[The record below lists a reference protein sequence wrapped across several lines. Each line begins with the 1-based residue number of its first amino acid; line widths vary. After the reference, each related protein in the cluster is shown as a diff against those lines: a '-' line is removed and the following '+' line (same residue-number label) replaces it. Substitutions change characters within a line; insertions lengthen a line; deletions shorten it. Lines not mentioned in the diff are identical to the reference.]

1 MKVYQICEFLQTDDI
16 YIVNRDGGV
25 LLHAEG
31 RDAVKAIVSIYEHSS
46 VQRLVPT
53 KNAIE
58 IVIEED

>member
-16 YIVNRDGGV
+16 YMVDTAGNV

-31 RDAVKAIVSIYEHSS
+31 RDAVKAIVSVYEHSS
-46 VQRLVPT
+46 VARLVPT